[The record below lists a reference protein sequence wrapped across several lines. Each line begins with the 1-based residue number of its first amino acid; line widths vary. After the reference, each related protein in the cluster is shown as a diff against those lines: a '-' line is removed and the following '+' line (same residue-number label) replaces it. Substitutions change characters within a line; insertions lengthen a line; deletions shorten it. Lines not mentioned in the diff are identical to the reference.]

1 MEEQSTVN
9 LQKKEKAPYNN
20 MTKNERNMSLPLGYK
35 KIILFH
41 IFALICCV
49 GLANESLFK
58 QARTLQREG
67 KYEEAIVAFK
77 DYLSQPILGD
87 DFSNEQMSLY
97 TDALMQLMN
106 TFQSKG
112 EPEACV
118 TTLQEVFK
126 ASPILQK
133 IYLRDYYSVMAYAL
147 SRTEKM
153 KEAEEMML
161 KALSLPLHQPT
172 SERYFRDYAYAAAV
186 FYSNPNYQKEVI
198 GWCQE
203 ALLQAELCKN
213 TSGKQWVMAMLG
225 SLYKRNGLIDKAM
238 ELFLQSKEE
247 AKKRKDELGVLNS
260 LHTLVDLFMYWDV
273 PEYANLYA
281 SEAIQVEKNRVM
293 ENPMV
298 SAQTYID
305 KGRALLQ
312 LGETDS
318 IPYYTEKAR
327 KLCQSLPYNSGM
339 VDVNLLNG
347 IFLTE
352 RGGDS
357 LQVGIQELQ
366 RVTQQGTVVNRA
378 KAYHQLAQT
387 YLKDEN
393 NNMAEAML
401 DSMYALLNQNDSPI
415 YIHLN
420 YQPIIDYCLKSKN
433 HHKVEQYTRMMLK
446 ERQTLK
452 EKRLHYNL
460 VEAIVDSQTE
470 QQRRELKI
478 AQLEQANQRLLLLI
492 CVVLSLVTI
501 SVIVVLLFHQK
512 RKHKIQMKQ
521 ADDKFA
527 LLLQKLNQSNTEKE
541 NISKEICEL
550 LNDKDKRQELETLTP
565 SMLRKK
571 GESKFRQCFELLYPL
586 FLPRIR
592 EKVPSIT
599 RREELLSMLIV
610 LKQDNKEIAELLAI
624 APRSVLMLRHR
635 FRQKIGMT
643 TDNSLENFIEDILGD
658 ENSSK
663 ETLVDNSGL
672 QTDNSQA

>member
-9 LQKKEKAPYNN
+9 LQKKEKVPYNN

-41 IFALICCV
+41 IFVLICCV

-87 DFSNEQMSLY
+87 DFSDEQMALY

-147 SRTEKM
+147 SRTENM

-161 KALSLPLHQPT
+161 KAFTIPLHQATP
-172 SERYFRDYAYAAAV
+172 ERYFRDYAYAAAV
-186 FYSNPNYQKEVI
+186 FYSNPNYHKEVI

-225 SLYKRNGLIDKAM
+225 SLYKRNGLIDKAL

-260 LHTLVDLFMYWDV
+260 LHTLVDLFLYWDV

-312 LGETDS
+312 LGVTDS

-352 RGGDS
+352 SGGDS

-387 YLKDEN
+387 YLKEEN

-433 HHKVEQYTRMMLK
+433 HHKVEQYTRMMLQ
-446 ERQTLK
+446 EQQTLK

-541 NISKEICEL
+541 KISQEICEL

-565 SMLRKK
+565 SMLRKN
-571 GESKFRQCFELLYPL
+571 GESKFRHCFELLYPL

-610 LKQDNKEIAELLAI
+610 LKQDNKEIAELLTI

-643 TDNSLENFIEDILGD
+643 TDYSLENFIEDILGD